1 MMDLWLLFGLTAA
14 LCALL
19 TPIFRDLA
27 IKCRLVDHPDG
38 ARKTHARPIP
48 LAGGLAVFASS
59 VTALFLIRLLG
70 WSFETA
76 KEENWTFLFGLLA
89 ASTFICVLGVID
101 DSVMLRGRY
110 KLAGQ
115 LISVVILI
123 CSGVIVRNLN
133 LFGYELELGIMAAP
147 FTALWLLGAINSL
160 NLIDGMDG
168 LLSSIGLVI
177 CLTLGVMALLS
188 GQLTAACLA
197 ITLAG
202 ALAGFLCYNFPPA
215 SVFLGDA
222 GSMLIGLVVG
232 VLAIQSALKGP
243 ATVALSLPMAVLAI
257 PFFDT
262 FAAIARRKLTGRSI
276 YFADRE
282 HLHHCLQRR
291 GFSSRRVLLCVS
303 CFCLLTAAG
312 GMISVIF
319 KNETY
324 AIITTVLTITM
335 MIVTRMFGYSEF
347 LLVKQHLV
355 VLVSSLL
362 THRMTLNHH
371 SMEVRLNG
379 SADWQALWL
388 KLVEAADE
396 NELNA
401 LVLDVSA
408 SAGLERYHARWT
420 RVKAAPETMDQWNT
434 VIPLSLRG
442 LVVGRL
448 HVIGQRSSRPIG
460 RQMMLLADLI
470 DDLEAGLPA
479 LLPPLD
485 SYASTTEFP
494 VRGEREEA
502 EAIPE
507 MGTSV

>member
-1 MMDLWLLFGLTAA
+1 
-14 LCALL
+14 
-19 TPIFRDLA
+19 
-27 IKCRLVDHPDG
+27 
-38 ARKTHARPIP
+38 
-48 LAGGLAVFASS
+48 
-59 VTALFLIRLLG
+59 
-70 WSFETA
+70 
-76 KEENWTFLFGLLA
+76 
-89 ASTFICVLGVID
+89 
-101 DSVMLRGRY
+101 MLRGRY

-123 CSGVIVRNLN
+123 CSGVVVRNLN

-147 FTALWLLGAINSL
+147 FTALWLFGTINSL

-262 FAAIARRKLTGRSI
+262 LAAIARRKLTGRSI
-276 YFADRE
+276 YIADRE

-291 GFSSRRVLLCVS
+291 GFSSQRVLFCVS

-312 GMISVIF
+312 GMISVIL

-362 THRMTLNHH
+362 THRMTPNHH
-371 SMEVRLNG
+371 SSMEVRLNG

-408 SAGLERYHARWT
+408 
-420 RVKAAPETMDQWNT
+420 
-434 VIPLSLRG
+434 
-442 LVVGRL
+442 RL
-448 HVIGQRSSRPIG
+448 GWKGI
-460 RQMMLLADLI
+460 
-470 DDLEAGLPA
+470 
-479 LLPPLD
+479 
-485 SYASTTEFP
+485 TP
-494 VRGEREEA
+494 VRLSEGGPRND
-502 EAIPE
+502 
-507 MGTSV
+507 GSVEDCHSLILAWIGGRPPPCDRAT